1 MKARLAR
8 KIAARPIDRLSPY
21 WWQKLINGSRDR
33 RITDA
38 INRVRHGTDRAGQEA
53 H

>member
-8 KIAARPIDRLSPY
+8 KIAGVPIDRLSPY
-21 WWQKLINGSRDR
+21 WWGQLFRTNDR

-38 INRVRHGTDRAGQEA
+38 INRVRHGTDKARQKA